1 MGGSPARELRPA
13 PRGPRRTAAAEPAS
27 EDSTVPA
34 QQWSRVRPETISVA
48 SLSPF
53 LYLKNVL
60 SEFGLSSAKWG
71 TESQI
76 SFVC

>member
-27 EDSTVPA
+27 EDSTVQA

-48 SLSPF
+48 SFSLLKKCPFRIRPF
-53 LYLKNVL
+53 LCKM
-60 SEFGLSSAKWG
+60 GH
-71 TESQI
+71 
-76 SFVC
+76 